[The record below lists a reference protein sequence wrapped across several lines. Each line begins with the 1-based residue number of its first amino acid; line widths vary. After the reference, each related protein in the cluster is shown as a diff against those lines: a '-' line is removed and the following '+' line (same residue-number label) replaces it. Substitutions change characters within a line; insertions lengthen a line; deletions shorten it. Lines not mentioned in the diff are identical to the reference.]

1 MIRSLAIGTGVAAA
15 TVAVAHEAL
24 AGYVARRL
32 IAPRAPKVYAPIT
45 IAGDTVSVSA
55 TLESREPGTY
65 GLWLDDGRHVVVGEP
80 LHVGKDRVV
89 RELASRPDGLA
100 DGEAVATWTSQ
111 SIGAPED
118 VGPTRHVSVPLRR
131 GGVAEAWEI
140 GDRDT
145 ADGRWTIHVHGLR
158 SSRNGALRSTPA
170 TADAGWMSLVV
181 SYAGDEECAP
191 ADSLPSTLGTREWRD
206 VDDAIA
212 YAVAQGA
219 REIVL
224 VAWSM
229 GGTIA
234 MLALEQSAHRDRV
247 TALVL
252 VAPALDWT
260 RVVENAVAG
269 ARLPRSIAGAS
280 MRILGSRI
288 GARALGLI
296 EAVDAP
302 ALNWVDGPRPAPTVP
317 TLIVH
322 SLRDPVVPVS
332 GSLAYVKRHPDAEL
346 VAFDAT
352 GHCNEANQDPTRFHD
367 AIAGFLRNRPRV

>member
-1 MIRSLAIGTGVAAA
+1 MIRSLAVGTGVAAA
-15 TVAVAHEAL
+15 TLALAHTAV

-45 IAGDTVSVSA
+45 VAGDTVSVPA

-65 GLWLDDGRHVVVGEP
+65 GLWLDDGRHLVVGEP
-80 LHVGKDRVV
+80 LRIGKDRVV
-89 RELASRPDGLA
+89 RALAARPEGLEDG
-100 DGEAVATWTSQ
+100 DAVATWTSQ
-111 SIGAPED
+111 SIGAPEE

-170 TADAGWMSLVV
+170 AAAAGWMSLVV

-206 VDDAIA
+206 VDDAIS
-212 YAVAQGA
+212 YAVDQGA

-260 RVVENAVAG
+260 RVVENAVAD
-269 ARLPRSIAGAS
+269 AHLPRSVAGAS
-280 MRILGSRI
+280 MRILGSAL

-296 EAVDAP
+296 EGVDAP
-302 ALNWVDGPRPAPTVP
+302 ALNWVDGPRPAPRVP

-332 GSLAYVKRHPDAEL
+332 GSLAYVKRHPEAEL

-367 AIAGFLRNRPRV
+367 AIAGFLRSRPRT